1 MKKRRLVSLLLCGA
15 MVMSMTGCNV
25 KTKSDTTQPA
35 ADNTTAAQ
43 NQTEDPNAG
52 VEIGKVSLKL
62 LYQSTNEN
70 VANVIRDELTKAGI
84 DVEMSAASDGATF
97 KEQEKNGNFDI
108 VLTGWANS
116 IGTPD
121 YGCRGIWL
129 STGDSNLLGINDPE
143 LDELVIKASGE
154 TEDKYIE
161 TYGEAER
168 LVVEEKCYMAPLYQ
182 NMNGRAFSNV
192 LKEDSIVNNQRWEDI
207 DYADESQR
215 DTRTLVLTQTGSS
228 ITTWDPIRADDQSS
242 GYTLDQLY
250 IHLVTLAPDWS
261 VTTDSSLSYNYA
273 ISDDNTGYYFI
284 LRDDCGFARVDKDGN
299 VYDSGVKVAGEDV
312 VYSLNRAK
320 DKDSIPMH
328 QTFSMYSNLDTV
340 EIVTDLSELESV
352 KTADGKTV
360 KEVLENGITPI
371 DNVVAGRD
379 EVDNE
384 AGKYQVVRCK
394 TTVPF
399 PQILNCLTFHGAGIV
414 DSEWVENM
422 NKDVDFANYDAT
434 KDRLY
439 GDSITTVLGATYDN
453 QLSCSGNYVLTSM
466 DDYQMNYVANPCIRT
481 KDPECNLIKNI
492 TNKFIADTETA
503 LSALRSGDVDYC
515 YSIPTT
521 KYDVV
526 DQDPNLTLKKFPGIR
541 VFMLGYN
548 MHGNSIVSDSPDL
561 RKAVASVI
569 NFEDIKAVLAGN
581 ALECYSPLA
590 TCLDPGN
597 KLPYQPGDTEKYLR
611 AYFANKK

>member
-1 MKKRRLVSLLLCGA
+1 MKKRKLVSLLLCA
-15 MVMSMTGCNV
+15 SMVLSMTACNV
-25 KTKSDTTQPA
+25 KTKSDTTSA
-35 ADNTTAAQ
+35 APENQSAGTQAA
-43 NQTEDPNAG
+43 DPNAD
-52 VEIGKVSLKL
+52 VEIGEVKLKL
-62 LYQSTNEN
+62 LYQSNTEN
-70 VANVIRDELTKAGI
+70 VANVIRDELTKAGMT
-84 DVEMSAASDGATF
+84 VEMNAASDGAAF

-108 VLTGWANS
+108 VLTGWANP

-129 STGDSNLLGINDPE
+129 STGDSNLLGINDPA
-143 LDELVIKASGE
+143 LDELVVQASGE

-161 TYGEAER
+161 TYGKAEK
-168 LVVEEKCYMAPLYQ
+168 LAIEEQCYMTPLYLTVSA
-182 NMNGRAFSNV
+182 RAFSNI
-192 LKEDSIVNNQRWEDI
+192 LKSETIVNNLRWEDI
-207 DYADESQR
+207 DYVDESQR
-215 DTRTLVLTQTGSS
+215 DTRTLVITQTGSS

-242 GYTLDQLY
+242 GYTLDELY
-250 IHLVTLAPDWS
+250 IHLVTLTPDWL
-261 VTTDSSLSYNYA
+261 VTTDDSLSYNYA
-273 ISDDNTGYYFI
+273 ISDDNKSYYFI

-320 DKDSIPMH
+320 NKDSIPMH
-328 QTFSMYSNLDTV
+328 QTFSMYTNLDSV
-340 EIVTDLSELESV
+340 ELVTDLTELDSV

-371 DNVVAGRD
+371 GSAVATRD

-384 AGKYQVVRCK
+384 AGNYQIVRCN

-422 NKDVDFANYDAT
+422 NKDVDIANYDAT

-439 GDSITTVLGATYDN
+439 GDSITTVEGAGYDN
-453 QLSCSGNYVLTSM
+453 QLSVSGNYVLTSM
-466 DDYQMNYVANPCIRT
+466 NDYQMNFVANPAIRT
-481 KDPECNLIKNI
+481 KDPECNLIKSI

-515 YSIPTT
+515 YNIPQT

-526 DQDPNLTLKKFPGIR
+526 ESDPNLGLNKFPGIR
-541 VFMLGYN
+541 VYMLGYN
-548 MHGNSIVSDSPDL
+548 MHGNSIVSDSVDL
-561 RKAVASVI
+561 RKAIASAI
-569 NFEDIKAVLAGN
+569 NFEDIKAVLSGN
-581 ALECYSPLA
+581 AIECYSPLA

>member
-1 MKKRRLVSLLLCGA
+1 MKKRKLVSLLLCGTMA
-15 MVMSMTGCNV
+15 ASMTACNV
-25 KTKSDTTQPA
+25 QTKSDTTKA
-35 ADNTTAAQ
+35 AAESQTAA
-43 NQTEDPNAG
+43 NTEADPNAG
-52 VEIGKVSLKL
+52 VEIGEVKLRL
-62 LYQSTNEN
+62 LYQSSNEN
-70 VANVIRDELTKAGI
+70 VANVIRDELTKAGMT
-84 DVEMSAASDGATF
+84 VEMNAASDGATF

-108 VLTGWANS
+108 ALTGWANP

-129 STGDSNLLGINDPE
+129 STGDSNVTGINDPA
-143 LDELVIKASGE
+143 LDELVIQASGE

-161 TYGEAER
+161 TYGKAEK
-168 LVVEEKCYMAPLYQ
+168 LAIEEQCYMTPLYQ
-182 NMNGRAFSNV
+182 NLNARAFSNV
-192 LKEDSIVNNQRWEDI
+192 LNPDSIVNNQRWEDI
-207 DYADESQR
+207 DYADTTQR
-215 DTRTLVLTQTGSS
+215 DTRTLVITQTGSS

-242 GYTLDQLY
+242 GYTLDEMY

-261 VTTDSSLSYNYA
+261 VTTESSLSYNYA
-273 ISDDNTGYYFI
+273 ISDDNMNYYFI
-284 LRDDCGFARVDKDGN
+284 LRDDCGFARIDKDGN

-320 DKDSIPMH
+320 DKNSIPMH
-328 QTFSMYSNLDTV
+328 QTFSMYENLDTV
-340 EIVTDLSELESV
+340 ELVTDLSELESV

-371 DNVVAGRD
+371 GSAVAGRD

-384 AGKYQVVRCK
+384 AGNYQIVRCK
-394 TTVPF
+394 TSVPF

-439 GDSITTVLGATYDN
+439 GDSITTVEGASYDN
-453 QLSCSGNYVLTSM
+453 QLSVSGNYVLTSM
-466 DDYQMNYVANPCIRT
+466 NDYQMNFVANPAIRT
-481 KDPECNLIKNI
+481 KDPECTLIKTL
-492 TNKFIADTETA
+492 TNKFIADQETA

-515 YSIPTT
+515 YSIPQT
-521 KYDVV
+521 KYDVAES
-526 DQDPNLTLKKFPGIR
+526 DPNLSLKKFSGIR
-541 VFMLGYN
+541 VFMLAFN
-548 MHGNSIVSDSPDL
+548 MHGNSIVSDSADL

-569 NFEDIKAVLAGN
+569 NFEDIKAVLGGN